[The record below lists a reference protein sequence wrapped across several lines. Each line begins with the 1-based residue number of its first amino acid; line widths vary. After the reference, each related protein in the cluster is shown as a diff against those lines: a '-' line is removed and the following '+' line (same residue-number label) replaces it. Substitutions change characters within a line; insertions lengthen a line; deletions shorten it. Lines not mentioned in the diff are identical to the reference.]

1 MLAKIRRGSNSLIVR
16 IILILIAL
24 SFIGAGAASFLGGNS
39 RGDVV
44 LFEDAEPISVEEF
57 QLAKARE
64 VDAIQRQNGI
74 SLTDEQVAEL
84 GIDNNVMR
92 RLITDAMVKY
102 LAKTYD
108 FDVSEEKIISYVKK
122 TPYFRNQAGE
132 FDLSVFKAAFD
143 NSPRKENE
151 YLTSVRDQV
160 IYSSM
165 ASIFMDSFVPSSAL
179 KDNMV
184 DYMAETRAADLIS
197 INLDHKSKNYK
208 NPDITS
214 EQLSKFYE
222 SNKVLF
228 VIPELRSFDY
238 IVADANY
245 LKKKLQISDAELEKY
260 FNENR
265 DDFSSDSFAKAKKQ
279 VREVFVQEK
288 MEELASELAKNL
300 EEDVS
305 SGLNI
310 AEIAKKYNISLQSQK
325 DISLAD
331 MNSSKKVEQVE
342 LADSV
347 FELIEGEVSYP
358 IEIQDQNNIMLVE
371 LKSIT
376 HSRQQELSEVEEEVK
391 KILNQRIL
399 AFENAKTL
407 EEFKKSYDPK
417 KKQNKSTLKAKGIVV
432 VSNQQYTRAELPM
445 QDKLPPELLKS
456 MFDVKKGEVSQIVSD
471 GKKLYFAYIKSVQSN
486 KAKAKKIKENSEEH
500 FASVIKD
507 GIFHELIAHLASKN
521 KMQVLQNN
529 LN

>member
-24 SFIGAGAASFLGGNS
+24 SFVGAGAASFLGGNS

-57 QLAKARE
+57 HLAKARE
-64 VDAIQRQNGI
+64 VDTIQRQNGI

-214 EQLSKFYE
+214 EQLGKFYE

-325 DISLAD
+325 DISFAD

-376 HSRQQELSEVEEEVK
+376 HSRQQELSEVEGEVK

>member
-1 MLAKIRRGSNSLIVR
+1 MSNN
-16 IILILIAL
+16 ILKHESDVWRTADLL
-24 SFIGAGAASFLGGNS
+24 IGAGIKQSDFPKYMMPYFALLMVES
-39 RGDVV
+39 RLIREAQRLEEEIGKDNIDD
-44 LFEDAEPISVEEF
+44 FVEEF

-64 VDAIQRQNGI
+64 VDAIQRQNVI

-214 EQLSKFYE
+214 EQLGKFYE

-260 FNENR
+260 FNDNR

-376 HSRQQELSEVEEEVK
+376 HSRQQELSEVEGEVK

-432 VSNQQYTRAELPM
+432 VSIDRHGLSHRHSLFSPRR
-445 QDKLPPELLKS
+445 KS
-456 MFDVKKGEVSQIVSD
+456 TTTTH
-471 GKKLYFAYIKSVQSN
+471 
-486 KAKAKKIKENSEEH
+486 AKAAVCIAYPSPNVR
-500 FASVIKD
+500 SV
-507 GIFHELIAHLASKN
+507 F
-521 KMQVLQNN
+521 
-529 LN
+529 

>member
-24 SFIGAGAASFLGGNS
+24 SFVGAGAASFLGGNS

-376 HSRQQELSEVEEEVK
+376 HSRQQELSEVEGEVK

-471 GKKLYFAYIKSVQSN
+471 GKKLYFACIKSVQSN
-486 KAKAKKIKENSEEH
+486 KTKAKKIKENSEEH